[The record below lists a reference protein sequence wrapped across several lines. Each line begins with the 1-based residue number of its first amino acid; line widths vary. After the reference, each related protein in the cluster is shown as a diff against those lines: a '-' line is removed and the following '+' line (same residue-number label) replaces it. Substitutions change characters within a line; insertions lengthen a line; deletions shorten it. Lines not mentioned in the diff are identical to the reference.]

1 MRQYWLSALAA
12 LALVGCGDG
21 SPFGGA
27 TTTTDGTTTTTTIP
41 DTVTGSLT
49 SYTFDATTQTLVVR
63 GISLDDTPFEATY
76 RRRPAMDRNGYLA
89 FTAQDGSLNR
99 HVTAYVLEID
109 GTSATVLGSGPH
121 LGEVVQ
127 GSRMARA
134 SYDPPDAGLVK
145 YAGHYIGLLN
155 GAGDGGDLLAVAAG
169 TAVDIRPTEAAEVT
183 GDAFVTADFVDNKVS
198 GLIYNRVFV
207 DSPGTALENLELRE
221 TAIDGS
227 GTFSGNVHQGSTDKG
242 DYAGVFGGTDSS
254 AVAGALHATDHIAA
268 TQNEKET
275 GIFVLGKCGT
285 PTASA
290 VCTQPVP

>member
-1 MRQYWLSALAA
+1 MRQLWLSALWA

-21 SPFGGA
+21 TPFGGTTSSADGDAAA
-27 TTTTDGTTTTTTIP
+27 TVPETI
-41 DTVTGSLT
+41 TGHLT
-49 SYTFDATTQTLVVR
+49 SYTFDANNQTLIVR
-63 GISLDDTPFEATY
+63 GISLDDTPFEAAY

-99 HVTAYVLEID
+99 HVTAYVLQID
-109 GTSATVLGSGPH
+109 GTSAAVLASGPH
-121 LGEVVQ
+121 LGNVVQ
-127 GSRMARA
+127 GATIARTT
-134 SYDPPDAGLVK
+134 YDPPDAGLVK

-155 GAGDGGDLLAVAAG
+155 GAGDGGDLLAVAPG

-183 GDAFVTADFVDNKVS
+183 GDAFVTADFVDNKVN

-221 TAIDGS
+221 TEIDGS
-227 GTFSGNVHQGSTDKG
+227 GTFSGDVHQGTTDKG

-254 AVAGALHATDHIAA
+254 AVAGALNATDHIAA
-268 TQNEKET
+268 TQNEEET